1 MSQLLPSLRTVALAG
16 ALLHATVGHA
26 DSSGDGIEQPVMPV
40 AQPVITVSK
49 ASDGLGAA
57 IELRPIARMSA
68 SAAGMAVPA
77 LDRLPLS
84 GRLTSRFGMRGHP
97 VLGGYRQHSGVD
109 LAAPTGSP
117 VLATADGVVTFADWR
132 GGYGLLV
139 SVEHGGGLQTRFGHL
154 SRIMVRPGERISKGQ
169 LVGLVGSTG
178 RSTGSHLHYEVRRN
192 GSAVDPLSRR

>member
-1 MSQLLPSLRTVALAG
+1 MIPSLPFLRIAALAG
-16 ALLHATVGHA
+16 ALLHATAGRA
-26 DSSGDGIEQPVMPV
+26 NSSGDAMEEPAEPT
-40 AQPVITVSK
+40 AHPVITVSK
-49 ASDGLGAA
+49 AGDGLGAA
-57 IELRPIARMSA
+57 IELRPIGRMSA
-68 SAAGMAVPA
+68 SAAGLAAPA
-77 LDRLPLS
+77 LDRLPIS

-117 VLATADGVVTFADWR
+117 VLATADGVVSFADWR

-139 SVEHGGGLQTRFGHL
+139 SVDHGGGVQTRFAHL
-154 SRIMVRPGERISKGQ
+154 SRIMVRPGERVSKGQ

-192 GSAVDPLSRR
+192 GWAVDPLSRR